1 MTGNVLKVVH
11 IVKIFRFVLQNME
24 IHGKDK
30 QDEVSCPERQR
41 DKRKIGRKTGGLRW
55 KSRKGEI
62 LCNT

>member
-1 MTGNVLKVVH
+1 MTKNVLGTGRVV
-11 IVKIFRFVLQNME
+11 KLFRFVLQNME
-24 IHGKDK
+24 IHGKVK

-62 LCNT
+62 LCST

>member
-1 MTGNVLKVVH
+1 MTGNALKVVH
-11 IVKIFRFVLQNME
+11 IVKIFRLVLQNME

-30 QDEVSCPERQR
+30 QDEVSCPERQEA
-41 DKRKIGRKTGGLRW
+41 KRKIGRKTGGLRW

>member
-1 MTGNVLKVVH
+1 MTKNILGTGRVV
-11 IVKIFRFVLQNME
+11 KLFRFVLKNME
-24 IHGKDK
+24 IHGKVK

-62 LCNT
+62 LCST